1 MAVMDN
7 RGWYVCMGIEGAVE
21 HIGATSAAIGFK
33 ALSCDRLRYGLDRR
47 RLGSRYLD

>member
-1 MAVMDN
+1 MEVMDS
-7 RGWYVCMGIEGAVE
+7 RGWYVCMGIGGAVE

-33 ALSCDRLRYGLDRR
+33 VFSCERLRSGLDRR